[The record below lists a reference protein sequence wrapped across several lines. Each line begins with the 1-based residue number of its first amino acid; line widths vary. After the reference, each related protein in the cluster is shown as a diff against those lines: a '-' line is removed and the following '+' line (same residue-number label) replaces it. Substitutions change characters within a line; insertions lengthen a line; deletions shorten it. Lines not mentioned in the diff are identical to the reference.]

1 MANVFDYLKW
11 RGDLSFDAS
20 PFCEIDALILSEL
33 AYIPLDDVLGA
44 KQSMTVSDAAAVFFE
59 KHDIETT
66 ALGAIVPAEI
76 IKMFYEMA
84 KSARF
89 GALMLSDYVSVTD
102 VSREEQFSAI
112 TVWTGKRNAV
122 VSYRGTDDSVVGW
135 EENFNMAFMMPVPAQ
150 LDAAKYLCD
159 ASAHARKINVC
170 GHSKGGNLAVFAAA
184 NCPDSVSR
192 RVDAVYNF
200 DGPGFDAKFFETD
213 GYVKIKPR
221 VNTFVPRD
229 SIVGMLLE
237 HGSDYNIV
245 ESTERGIMQHDGLS
259 WKLEGT
265 RFERAAD
272 RSEFSY
278 MFDKAFSSWLSTLSE
293 DERREMIEAIF
304 GILYST
310 ESYTLTELSERR
322 SGVARALISLAPEKR
337 RFLTEKLM
345 SLVSGNAGTIIGN
358 MIKPRIEA
366 IKEEFIAV
374 KEKIK
379 KEKQ

>member
-1 MANVFDYLKW
+1 
-11 RGDLSFDAS
+11 
-20 PFCEIDALILSEL
+20 
-33 AYIPLDDVLGA
+33 
-44 KQSMTVSDAAAVFFE
+44 
-59 KHDIETT
+59 
-66 ALGAIVPAEI
+66 
-76 IKMFYEMA
+76 
-84 KSARF
+84 
-89 GALMLSDYVSVTD
+89 
-102 VSREEQFSAI
+102 
-112 TVWTGKRNAV
+112 
-122 VSYRGTDDSVVGW
+122 
-135 EENFNMAFMMPVPAQ
+135 
-150 LDAAKYLCD
+150 
-159 ASAHARKINVC
+159 
-170 GHSKGGNLAVFAAA
+170 GGNLAVFAAA

-192 RVDAVYNF
+192 RIDAVYNF

-213 GYVKIKPR
+213 GYVKVKPR

-278 MFDKAFSSWLSTLSE
+278 MFDKAFSSWLSKLSE

-358 MIKPRIEA
+358 VIKPRIEA